1 MYRSQNILV
10 EKIIEGI
17 QEKKGYDIAVVNLEN
32 IEETICNYFII
43 CQGNSPSHVSAIT
56 ESVAKFAREQ
66 AGAKPSA
73 VDGLRNAQWVA
84 MDYTDVIVHI
94 FTPDAHEFYDLEN
107 LWTDADITKIE
118 DIQ

>member
-1 MYRSQNILV
+1 M
-10 EKIIEGI
+10 
-17 QEKKGYDIAVVNLEN
+17 
-32 IEETICNYFII
+32 
-43 CQGNSPSHVSAIT
+43 
-56 ESVAKFAREQ
+56 
-66 AGAKPSA
+66 
-73 VDGLRNAQWVA
+73 DGLRNAQWVA

>member
-1 MYRSQNILV
+1 MHRSQNILV

-17 QEKKGYDIAVVNLEN
+17 QEKKGFDIAVVNLKN

-43 CQGNSPSHVSAIT
+43 CQGNSPTHVAAIT

-66 AGAKPSA
+66 ADAKPSA

-84 MDYTDVIVHI
+84 IDYTDVMVRI